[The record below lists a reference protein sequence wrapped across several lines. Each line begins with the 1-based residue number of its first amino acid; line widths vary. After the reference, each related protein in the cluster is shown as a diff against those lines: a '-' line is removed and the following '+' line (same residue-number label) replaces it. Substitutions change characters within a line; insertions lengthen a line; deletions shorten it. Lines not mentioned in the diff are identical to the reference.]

1 MRNPE
6 DSIALTRAAQSA
18 LTQRVRGALTS
29 DFAPVVALAIATFIG
44 HMLVAGN
51 YGYFRDE
58 LYYLVAGQRLSPG
71 YVDFPPMIA
80 LLAALTNLVA
90 HDALI
95 AIHVIPA
102 LACAALVV
110 VAGLMARTLGGSRYA
125 QALAAL
131 ATAATVTFMATGSI
145 FSMDIL
151 DALWWSLGALCLMR
165 LAHSDDPRWWLA
177 FGAVAGLGLLTKL
190 TILFFGL
197 AVVLG
202 ALLTPRRRDFRTR
215 WPWLGGA
222 LAALGLL
229 PYALWNAANGWP
241 TVQFWGHYGGLSGGG
256 PIGFLA
262 TQILSVNPLN
272 LVIIVAGLIFYFRG
286 RAGKPWRM
294 LGWAFVILYLLLTL
308 INAKAY
314 FLSPIYPTLY
324 AGGALLL
331 DWRTE
336 TPRWRWARFAYPALL
351 AILAILLAPLAMP
364 VLPPP
369 SFVAHYGWLTGA
381 GNASAGQGQSA
392 FPQYLGDRF
401 GWDTMTAS
409 VARAYASLP
418 ADQRAQACVFTQNYG
433 EASALTLLGKPD
445 HLPPVISGHNMYWIW
460 GPGKCNGQVVLTV
473 GVSQAANEVTFGSVR
488 QVGLITC
495 ADCQPEEQ
503 YLPIYLCTQPRV
515 LPSAVWQR
523 VKIFG

>member
-1 MRNPE
+1 MRIPGRPP
-6 DSIALTRAAQSA
+6 AQVTLTRR
-18 LTQRVRGALTS
+18 LRGALAHEL
-29 DFAPVVALAIATFIG
+29 APTVGLAIVAFFG

-58 LYYLVAGQRLSPG
+58 LYYLVAGQRLAPG
-71 YVDFPPMIA
+71 YVDFPMMIA
-80 LLAALTNLVA
+80 LLAALTNFVA

-102 LACAALVV
+102 LACAALVA

-125 QALAAL
+125 QGLAAL
-131 ATAATVTFMATGSI
+131 ATLATVTFMATGSL

-165 LAHSDDPRWWLA
+165 LARRDDPRWWLA

-197 AVVLG
+197 AVVGG
-202 ALLTPRRRDFRTR
+202 ALLAPRRRDFRTR

-241 TVQFWGHYGGLSGGG
+241 TVAFWGHYGGLSGGG
-256 PIGFLA
+256 PLGFLA
-262 TQILSVNPLN
+262 DQILTINPAN
-272 LVIIVAGLIFYFRG
+272 LVIVIAGLVFFFRG
-286 RAGKPWRM
+286 RAGLPWRM
-294 LGWAFVILYLLLTL
+294 LGWAFVILYLLLTV
-308 INAKAY
+308 INAKSY

-331 DWRTE
+331 DWKTE
-336 TPRWRWARFAYPALL
+336 TPRWRWARVAYPAVVALVAL
-351 AILAILLAPLAMP
+351 LLAPLAMP
-364 VLPPP
+364 VLPPAT
-369 SFVAHYGWLTGA
+369 FAARYGWLTGA
-381 GNASAGQGQSA
+381 GNAAAGQNQGV

-401 GWDTMTAS
+401 GWDTMTAT

-418 ADQRAQACVFTQNYG
+418 ASQRAQACIFTENYG
-433 EASALTLLGKPD
+433 EASALTLLGAAD
-445 HLPPVISGHNMYWIW
+445 HLPPVISGHNTYWLW
-460 GPGKCNGQVVLTV
+460 GPGKCGGQVLLTV
-473 GVSQAANEVTFGSVR
+473 GLTQADDAQSYNSVR

-495 ADCQPEEQ
+495 AYCQPEENN
-503 YLPIYLCTQPRV
+503 LPIYLCTQPRT
-515 LPSAVWQR
+515 LPSAEWPR
-523 VKIFG
+523 VKHFN